1 MKYKTYLSVVIYV
14 RNEAQSVATC
24 LNELGS
30 FLSEH
35 FEMYE
40 IIVMDDASED
50 DTLEQARRCA
60 LAGNHAVSV
69 MELSRRH
76 GVEAAMQAGLERAVG
91 DWVFELESTVLDFD
105 LELLTLMYT
114 QGSRGFEIVTASGD
128 RGPARSRLFYAVVNR
143 YADLDQP
150 LRTVRVRLTSRR
162 SLNAMLAMKE
172 KVRYRKALYA
182 FVGARQHHV
191 VYPAKPERQGR
202 APRRRMDRETTSLAF
217 DVLLS
222 FSGFGLRLAHRLSF
236 AFGLLSILAIAYAVF
251 IYLFKENVVQGWTTV
266 TVLTSGGFAGLFLVL
281 GIIGEYLARI
291 LIEVRARPLY
301 SVRTTDVAVPPG
313 SAEAKAEP
321 RFMSA
326 QRDPHMS
333 EFDTPPPG

>member
-1 MKYKTYLSVVIYV
+1 MKYKTYLSVVVYA
-14 RNEAQSVATC
+14 RNEVDSVVTC
-24 LNELGS
+24 MEELGG

-50 DTLEQARRCA
+50 ETLEQARKCA
-60 LAGNHAVSV
+60 LAGNYAVSV

-105 LELLTLMYT
+105 LELLTRMYT
-114 QGSRGFEIVTASGD
+114 AGSRGFEIVTASGD

-143 YADLDQP
+143 YANLDQP

-162 SLNAMLAMKE
+162 SLNSMLAMKE

-191 VYPAKPERQGR
+191 TYSAKPERQGR
-202 APRRRMDRETTSLAF
+202 APRRVDRETTSLAF

-236 AFGLLSILAIAYAVF
+236 AFGLLSMLAIAYAVF

-266 TVLTSGGFAGLFLVL
+266 TVITSGGFAGLFLVL

-301 SVRTTDVAVPPG
+301 SVRSTEVVLPPG
-313 SAEAKAEP
+313 SAEPKAEP
-321 RFMSA
+321 RFMTD
-326 QRDPHMS
+326 QRHPQTS
-333 EFDTPPPG
+333 EAGTPPPG

>member
-1 MKYKTYLSVVIYV
+1 MKYKTYLSVVVYV
-14 RNEAQSVATC
+14 RNEVDSVATC
-24 LNELGS
+24 LNELGG

-50 DTLEQARRCA
+50 DTLEQARSCA
-60 LAGNHAVSV
+60 LAGNHAISV

-105 LELLTLMYT
+105 LELLTRMYT

-182 FVGARQHHV
+182 FVGARQHHL

-202 APRRRMDRETTSLAF
+202 APRRVDRETTSLAF

-236 AFGLLSILAIAYAVF
+236 AFGLLSMLAIAYAVF

-266 TVLTSGGFAGLFLVL
+266 TVITSGGFAGLFLVL

-301 SVRTTDVAVPPG
+301 SVRATDVIVPPG
-313 SAEAKAEP
+313 SAEPKAAP
-321 RFMSA
+321 RFMSR
-326 QRDPHMS
+326 QRDPQTS
-333 EFDTPPPG
+333 EADLPPPG

>member
-1 MKYKTYLSVVIYV
+1 
-14 RNEAQSVATC
+14 
-24 LNELGS
+24 
-30 FLSEH
+30 
-35 FEMYE
+35 MYE

-50 DTLEQARRCA
+50 DTLGQARRCA
-60 LAGNHAVSV
+60 LAGNHAISV

-105 LELLTLMYT
+105 LGLLTRMYSH
-114 QGSRGFEIVTASGD
+114 GARGFEIVTASGD

-150 LRTVRVRLTSRR
+150 LRSVRVRLTSRR

-191 VYPAKPERQGR
+191 VYPADPALQAR
-202 APRRRMDRETTSLAF
+202 APRRIDRETTRLAF

-236 AFGLLSILAIAYAVF
+236 AFGLLSLFASAYALF
-251 IYLFKENVVQGWTTV
+251 IYMFKENVVQGWTTV

-301 SVRTTDVAVPPG
+301 SVRTTDVVVPPG
-313 SAEAKAEP
+313 SAEPKAEP
-321 RFMSA
+321 YFMSG
-326 QRDPHMS
+326 QRDPRTD
-333 EFDTPPPG
+333 ETEE